1 MAIRGPNV
9 REAQLGGKMLKL
21 PKRWVVVCS
30 ILVSMATAFNVVAA
44 EAACPKVGFTVVE
57 PYATPQTRSLK
68 VSGRPTVFV
77 HRQWITT
84 TRDIAE
90 IKVTHPHDGDDDD
103 ANIQI
108 KFIPAADQR
117 LHDTTTNHSGMRFAF
132 LFNDEVLN
140 NVVWQGPYG
149 TYLGGIQVSVP
160 HGMKQARKLMKAIAG
175 CTAAGNRTP

>member
-1 MAIRGPNV
+1 
-9 REAQLGGKMLKL
+9 MLKWA
-21 PKRWVVVCS
+21 KRSVILWS
-30 ILVSMATAFNVVAA
+30 ILVSIATTVVPA

-57 PYATPQTRSLK
+57 PHATSETRALK
-68 VSGRPTVFV
+68 VNGRRTVFV

-84 TRDIAE
+84 TTDISE

-108 KFIPAADQR
+108 KLIPAADQR

-132 LFNDEVLN
+132 VFNDEILN

-149 TYLGGIQVSVP
+149 TYLGGIQVSIP
-160 HGMKQARKLMKAIAG
+160 HGMKRAQNLMKALEG
-175 CTAAGNRTP
+175 CTAVGDRTP